1 MSIAAVMTAARL
13 NQDDYLDNRL
23 RLADEAGL
31 TPEGLDHEVH
41 SVLRVAVP
49 HLLAQQ
55 AREPEPEQERLG
67 EWVSMIRG
75 SELTPQPIQWIWP
88 GWLASGKVHILGGA
102 PGTGKTT
109 ISLSLAATIS
119 SGGVWPDGIQ
129 SPKGKVVIW
138 SGEDDPSDTLVPRLK
153 LSGANLQNIYF
164 VGNVHHGHERRAFD
178 PALDTDSLLQQ
189 LMDLSDVRLLIV
201 DPIVSAIAGDSHK
214 NAEVRR
220 SLQPLADLAAS
231 LHCAL
236 LGITHFSK
244 GTTGKEPVERLTGSL
259 AFGAM
264 ARIVMVA
271 AKHQVTSGDADSQR
285 VFLRAKSNIGP
296 DKGGFAYELK
306 QSEIREHP
314 GVIASCVQWKEPI
327 DGSARDLLREADE
340 VPDDI
345 DRESLPDAKL
355 FLHDLLSDGPM
366 SVKDIKR
373 NADGAGYSWATI
385 RRAQQKLGVKAQ
397 KEGGHFGGYQRWL
410 WALPAPDD

>member
-153 LSGANLQNIYF
+153 LSGANLQNIYLSS
-164 VGNVHHGHERRAFD
+164 RRKCY
-178 PALDTDSLLQQ
+178 
-189 LMDLSDVRLLIV
+189 R
-201 DPIVSAIAGDSHK
+201 
-214 NAEVRR
+214 
-220 SLQPLADLAAS
+220 
-231 LHCAL
+231 
-236 LGITHFSK
+236 GI
-244 GTTGKEPVERLTGSL
+244 
-259 AFGAM
+259 
-264 ARIVMVA
+264 
-271 AKHQVTSGDADSQR
+271 
-285 VFLRAKSNIGP
+285 
-296 DKGGFAYELK
+296 
-306 QSEIREHP
+306 
-314 GVIASCVQWKEPI
+314 
-327 DGSARDLLREADE
+327 
-340 VPDDI
+340 
-345 DRESLPDAKL
+345 
-355 FLHDLLSDGPM
+355 
-366 SVKDIKR
+366 
-373 NADGAGYSWATI
+373 
-385 RRAQQKLGVKAQ
+385 
-397 KEGGHFGGYQRWL
+397 RW
-410 WALPAPDD
+410 D

>member
-1 MSIAAVMTAARL
+1 MSMSAVITAARL
-13 NQDDYLDNRL
+13 NQAEYRDHRL
-23 RLADEAGL
+23 RLAEEAGL
-31 TPEGLDHEVH
+31 TPEGLDHEVRT
-41 SVLRVAVP
+41 VLQVAVP
-49 HLLAQQ
+49 HLVTQMPMQSATASL
-55 AREPEPEQERLG
+55 E

-75 SELTPQPIQWIWP
+75 SDLTPQPIQWIWP

-119 SGGVWPDGIQ
+119 SGGLWPDGSQ
-129 SPKGKVVIW
+129 APEGKVVVW

-153 LSGANLQNIYF
+153 LSGAKLDNIYF

-189 LMDLSDVRLLIV
+189 LMKLNDVRLLIV

-231 LHCAL
+231 LRCAL

-259 AFGAM
+259 AFGAL

-271 AKHQVTSGDADSQR
+271 AKHQVTSGDTDSQR

-296 DKGGFAYELK
+296 EKGGFAYELV

-345 DRESLPDAKL
+345 DRESLPDAKI
-355 FLHDLLSDGPM
+355 FLHDLLSDGPK
-366 SVKDIKR
+366 SAKDIRKD
-373 NADGAGYSWATI
+373 ADGAGYSWATI
-385 RRAQQKLGVKAQ
+385 RRAQQKLGIKAR
-397 KEGGHFGGYQRWL
+397 KEGGHFGGYQKWV
-410 WALPAPDD
+410 WALPVPDG

>member
-13 NQDDYLDNRL
+13 NQDDYFDNRL

-31 TPEGLDHEVH
+31 TPEGLDHEVRT
-41 SVLRVAVP
+41 VLQIAVP
-49 HLLAQQ
+49 HLVAQTPK
-55 AREPEPEQERLG
+55 ASTPEPVG
-67 EWVSMIRG
+67 DWVSMIRG
-75 SELTPQPIQWIWP
+75 SDLTPQPIQWIWP

-119 SGGVWPDGIQ
+119 SGGVWPDGLQ
-129 SPKGKVVIW
+129 SPEGKVVIW
-138 SGEDDPSDTLVPRLK
+138 SGEDDPSDTLIPRLK
-153 LSGANLQNIYF
+153 LSGARLDNVYF

-178 PALDTDSLLQQ
+178 PALDTDSLLLQ
-189 LMDLSDVRLLIV
+189 LLDMNDVRLLIV

-231 LHCAL
+231 LRCAL

-259 AFGAM
+259 AFGAV

-271 AKHQVTSGDADSQR
+271 AKHQASSGDVDSQR
-285 VFLRAKSNIGP
+285 VFLRAKSNIGL
-296 DKGGFAYELK
+296 DKGGFAYELV
-306 QSEIREHP
+306 QSEIKEYP
-314 GVIASCVQWKEPI
+314 GVIASSVQWKEPV

-340 VPDDI
+340 VPDEI
-345 DRESLPDAKL
+345 DRESLPDAKR

-366 SVKDIKR
+366 SVNDIKR

>member
-13 NQDDYLDNRL
+13 NQDDYHDNRL
-23 RLADEAGL
+23 RLAAEAGL
-31 TPEGLDHEVH
+31 SPEGLDHEVQC
-41 SVLRVAVP
+41 VLRVALP
-49 HLLAQQ
+49 HLVTHVPKPAS
-55 AREPEPEQERLG
+55 PEPLG

-75 SELTPQPIQWIWP
+75 SDLTPQPIEWIWP

-119 SGGVWPDGIQ
+119 SGGAWPDGTQ
-129 SPKGKVVIW
+129 SPKGKAVIW
-138 SGEDDPSDTLVPRLK
+138 SGEDDPSDTLIPRLK
-153 LSGANLQNIYF
+153 LSGANLDNIYF
-164 VGNVHHGHERRAFD
+164 VGNVHHGHDRRSFD

-189 LMDLSDVRLLIV
+189 LMDMNDVRLLIV

-231 LHCAL
+231 LRCAL

-244 GTTGKEPVERLTGSL
+244 GTTGREPVERLTGSL
-259 AFGAM
+259 AFGAL

-271 AKHQVTSGDADSQR
+271 AKHQEINGEGDNQR
-285 VFLRAKSNIGP
+285 VLLRAKSNIGP
-296 DKGGFAYELK
+296 DKGGFVYELV

-314 GVIASCVQWKEPI
+314 GVVASCVQWKEPI
-327 DGSARDLLREADE
+327 DGSARDLLREADD
-340 VPDDI
+340 VSDDI
-345 DRESLPDAKL
+345 ERACLPDAKL
-355 FLHDLLSDGPM
+355 FLQDLLSDGPK
-366 SVKDIKR
+366 SAKDIRKD
-373 NADGAGYSWATI
+373 ADGAGYSWATI
-385 RRAQQKLGVKAQ
+385 RRAQQKLGIKAR
-397 KEGGHFGGYQRWL
+397 KEGGHFGGYQKWV

>member
-13 NQDDYLDNRL
+13 NQGDYLDNRI
-23 RLADEAGL
+23 RLAAEAGL
-31 TPEGLDHEVH
+31 TPEKLDREVQC
-41 SVLRVAVP
+41 VLQVAMP
-49 HLLAQQ
+49 HLVADLPKPSA
-55 AREPEPEQERLG
+55 PEPLG

-75 SELTPQPIQWIWP
+75 SDLTPQPIQWIWP

-119 SGGVWPDGIQ
+119 SGGVWPDGTK
-129 SPKGKVVIW
+129 SPKGKAVIW
-138 SGEDDPSDTLVPRLK
+138 SGEDDPSDTLIPRLK
-153 LSGANLQNIYF
+153 LSGANLDNIYF
-164 VGNVHHGHERRAFD
+164 VGNVHHGHDRRAFD
-178 PALDTDSLLQQ
+178 PALDTDSLLYQ

-231 LHCAL
+231 LRCAL

-244 GTTGKEPVERLTGSL
+244 GTTGREPVERLTGSL
-259 AFGAM
+259 AFGAV

-271 AKHQVTSGDADSQR
+271 AKHQVSSGDAESQR

-296 DKGGFAYELK
+296 DKGGFAYELV
-306 QSEIREHP
+306 QSEIKEHP

-327 DGSARDLLREADE
+327 DGSARDLLREVDE
-340 VPDDI
+340 VPDEI
-345 DRESLPDAKL
+345 DRESLPDAKI
-355 FLHDLLSDGPM
+355 FLHDLLSDGPK
-366 SVKDIKR
+366 SAKDVRKD
-373 NADGAGYSWATI
+373 ADGAGYSWATI
-385 RRAQQKLGVKAQ
+385 RRAQQKLGIKAR
-397 KEGGHFGGYQRWL
+397 KEGGHFGGYQKWV